1 MQYDT
6 ATAGQGDAQDSSKIM
21 TLTVTPRTIDDTTT
35 ILDLDGE
42 VDVYTAPMLKEAM
55 TKQVDGGKKNLVV
68 NLQKVEYLDST
79 GLGILIGGVKR
90 LREIQGTLRMFGA
103 SPRITRIFDITGLNA
118 IFDVYPTEQDAL
130 ASSK

>member
-1 MQYDT
+1 MQNDT
-6 ATAGQGDAQDSSKIM
+6 AVETQDSTKIM
-21 TLTVTPRTIDDTTT
+21 TLTVTPRTIDTTTT

-55 TKQVDGGKKNLVV
+55 TRQVDGGKKNLIV
-68 NLQKVEYLDST
+68 NLQQVEYLDST

-90 LREIQGTLRMFGA
+90 LRESQGTLKMFGA

-118 IFDVYPTEQDAL
+118 IFDVYATEQDAL
-130 ASSK
+130 NARKSAG